1 LRFVP
6 ESTRRALKVP
16 HHRLTDFHL
25 KIGCT
30 ANCLHPGFVATRFG
44 DQSGGVISRFVGLAS
59 KSLRI
64 EVSRF
69 ADMVGRPR
77 IQQKGCHRTS
87 PPSMGVRKGP
97 AQLGRGRGGKFRPGQ
112 GDRTRHPAI
121 WGSNGHTYAVPE
133 GFQLMIGCDFDNAR
147 WTSARGWESAKKR
160 LGFGAVTQDGDCE
173 GSIILDRLPSKSEA
187 AEIRDILGIPK
198 RIELSEGQLANLRAH
213 AAANAFKPVLPA
225 STPEPATIMGP

>member
-1 LRFVP
+1 MRTLTPSILVRIQVPQPHNLIWLGNERTSALRHDTVEFDQP
-6 ESTRRALKVP
+6 ERLSMAETCVRLTALKAP

-77 IQQKGCHRTS
+77 IQQKGVSPCFASQHGRT
-87 PPSMGVRKGP
+87 
-97 AQLGRGRGGKFRPGQ
+97 
-112 GDRTRHPAI
+112 
-121 WGSNGHTYAVPE
+121 
-133 GFQLMIGCDFDNAR
+133 
-147 WTSARGWESAKKR
+147 
-160 LGFGAVTQDGDCE
+160 
-173 GSIILDRLPSKSEA
+173 
-187 AEIRDILGIPK
+187 
-198 RIELSEGQLANLRAH
+198 
-213 AAANAFKPVLPA
+213 
-225 STPEPATIMGP
+225 